1 MSSGG
6 ARVRECTQRS
16 IREMVRDARL
26 RFPWRMIVFAM
37 NWRRGSS
44 AGGMSKTGG
53 GVVVTKGVMDGVA
66 EGGRVGGTAE
76 RGDKGAG

>member
-1 MSSGG
+1 
-6 ARVRECTQRS
+6 
-16 IREMVRDARL
+16 MVRDARL
-26 RFPWRMIVFAM
+26 RFPWRMIDLVM

-53 GVVVTKGVMDGVA
+53 DAGVPKGVMDGVA
-66 EGGRVGGTAE
+66 EGGQIDGTAE